1 MPSSR
6 ARRTA
11 ARRSLS
17 AVATPHPVPPTA
29 QAPNPRRG
37 PDVKKRSGGPTSVGA
52 PGRICSAP
60 LGVAGG
66 HQLRRLDD
74 LGTMTAGHELLHLDD
89 LHTSSFARI
98 HQEDGYCGNPTGCR
112 HTRQPVILQPCMILI
127 HTLLTENA
135 LADEFVSAFHER
147 RLPEK
152 FFYWFP
158 LSVRAWLALC
168 SDGAYRNFVR
178 SRSLIASSGAQL
190 ARLFPVAPLEVVS
203 LGAGQGDKDLLLL
216 EALRVRGARVSYVP
230 VDTSQALLEMACAGA
245 LAAGFP
251 AQGIKADF
259 TNPDHLKALAAEPET
274 PPRLVLLIGNTLGA
288 FDPIAEARELAR
300 LLRPG
305 DALLVDGELY
315 AGEATVAGYDNPLN
329 RRFAWAPLNA
339 VGIRDADGELVFE
352 AADDPRLPGLHLI
365 PKHFRAG
372 RDVEALLGGEALR
385 LARGDRLAMNHSY
398 KYAADTFLRILSE
411 AGLAPRWQGRSD
423 DQRFL
428 MVLVSPA

>member
-1 MPSSR
+1 MIS
-6 ARRTA
+6 
-11 ARRSLS
+11 
-17 AVATPHPVPPTA
+17 
-29 QAPNPRRG
+29 
-37 PDVKKRSGGPTSVGA
+37 
-52 PGRICSAP
+52 
-60 LGVAGG
+60 
-66 HQLRRLDD
+66 
-74 LGTMTAGHELLHLDD
+74 
-89 LHTSSFARI
+89 I
-98 HQEDGYCGNPTGCR
+98 HA
-112 HTRQPVILQPCMILI
+112 
-127 HTLLTENA
+127 LLTENA
-135 LADEFVSAFHER
+135 LADEFVSAFHAR

-158 LSVRAWLALC
+158 LSVRSWLALC

-178 SRSLIASSGAQL
+178 SRSLIARSGAEL

-216 EALRVRGARVSYVP
+216 EALRERGARVSYVP

-259 TNPDHLKALAAEPET
+259 TLPTHLKALAAEPEA

-288 FDPIAEARELAR
+288 FDPIAEARELTR

-305 DALLVDGELY
+305 D
-315 AGEATVAGYDNPLN
+315 ATVAGYDNPLN

-339 VGIRDADGELVFE
+339 VGIRDTDGELVFE
-352 AADDPRLPGLHLI
+352 AADDLRLPGLHLI
-365 PKHFRAG
+365 PKHFRAA

-385 LARGDRLAMNHSY
+385 LARGERLAMNHSY

-411 AGLAPRWQGRSD
+411 AGLAVRWQGRSD
-423 DQRFL
+423 DERFL
-428 MVLVSPA
+428 MVLASR